1 LYFRAKQV
9 LALSMGG
16 QKGGREMLS
25 MTKRP
30 LTSIAAM
37 NSVPDIK
44 FNRFKV
50 ASCNGQL
57 IADSSFK

>member
-1 LYFRAKQV
+1 MD
-9 LALSMGG
+9 S

-50 ASCNGQL
+50 ASCNGQF